1 MSDVL
6 GRLQKWV
13 DFDLK
18 VGDRVPG
25 PINWGPTLTA
35 DIKDAIAEIERLRSI
50 AGAVSDGPSMADIKA
65 RNDRLAEALK
75 HVLSAPLPAWTSGDK
90 P

>member
-1 MSDVL
+1 MN
-6 GRLQKWV
+6 
-13 DFDLK
+13 
-18 VGDRVPG
+18 DRP
-25 PINWGPTLTA
+25 
-35 DIKDAIAEIERLRSI
+35 DILDELRAFKAGEIAFPSNDGILSRAIAEIERLRSL